1 MIYALHPFPRPPAN
15 TGPEQPLPD
24 IRETLA
30 SRPACQNERAAAN
43 TLLLDVIV
51 DGLHDIGVPFY
62 ITHCHETHGDL
73 HLSVTAA
80 GQGHEVAAGDELRGG
95 LFIRNSE
102 TCRFETLVCTR
113 LFRVVCENGA
123 LMECE
128 KEQSFTIAEEGVPP
142 GDWQA
147 QVKRIIQLSFD
158 QEHLRWDFR
167 RFEATTNQIIITP
180 YEFLLQLHAQRLID
194 DDEQSAI
201 QAAFQENA
209 DFSMYGLINAV
220 TQTAHHHRASDQWI
234 RAFEIE
240 RLAGEILRG
249 DHNLRAYEFAMS

>member
-1 MIYALHPFPRPPAN
+1 MIYALHPFPRPPAK

-30 SRPACQNERAAAN
+30 SRPACQNERAVAN

-128 KEQSFTIAEEGVPP
+128 KEQSFTIAEEGAPLVT
-142 GDWQA
+142 G
-147 QVKRIIQLSFD
+147 RRRSNESFS
-158 QEHLRWDFR
+158 F
-167 RFEATTNQIIITP
+167 
-180 YEFLLQLHAQRLID
+180 RLIRSTYAGIFGVLKPP
-194 DDEQSAI
+194 QIRLLLPPTNSCY
-201 QAAFQENA
+201 
-209 DFSMYGLINAV
+209 SCTL
-220 TQTAHHHRASDQWI
+220 SD
-234 RAFEIE
+234 
-240 RLAGEILRG
+240 
-249 DHNLRAYEFAMS
+249 